1 MAASVLQPYRPR
13 PSLGTRRGRG
23 GSTHNDLT
31 IQHVP
36 YEGAS
41 GGKCMLSLTHDPMI
55 YAPNEYVVRGKV
67 RIKSECIGYEYRLS
81 GHGR

>member
-1 MAASVLQPYRPR
+1 MAASVLRPYRPH
-13 PSLGTRRGRG
+13 PSLGTRNQ
-23 GSTHNDLT
+23 NDLT

-36 YEGAS
+36 YGGAS
-41 GGKCMLSLTHDPMI
+41 GWKWVLSLTHDPMI

-67 RIKSECIGYEYRLS
+67 RISSECIGHKYLLG